1 MLQKPPRLKAGDTV
15 AAVSPCHGWAGDA
28 SIIWRYELGVRRLR
42 EAFSLRVIPAPHAL
56 KGSDYLRRHP
66 EARAEDLLW
75 AFESP
80 EVRGIL
86 ANVGGNDSHRLL
98 PYLHEETVR
107 RNPKVFMGYSDVLN
121 LHLFCRRAGLS
132 TFYGP
137 NLLSPLAD
145 PQGLHPDTVRWFR
158 RTLMEGAAGPVEVP
172 GSWTCRPPIYENP
185 EDVRPY
191 APCPGYELIQG
202 EGRAEGVL
210 LGGHTGLM
218 ELDGTPLAPKA
229 EDWAGAIL
237 FLEDIPSFFSPGQL
251 DAFLDW
257 LGKSG
262 ALERLRG
269 IVIGRIGEK
278 RGFEEHAARIRRT
291 VGEEYGRPHLP
302 VLYGLPFGHI
312 SPQCPMP
319 YGVQARIDC
328 DARAFSFL
336 EAGVL

>member
-1 MLQKPPRLKAGDTV
+1 
-15 AAVSPCHGWAGDA
+15 
-28 SIIWRYELGVRRLR
+28 
-42 EAFSLRVIPAPHAL
+42 
-56 KGSDYLRRHP
+56 
-66 EARAEDLLW
+66 
-75 AFESP
+75 
-80 EVRGIL
+80 
-86 ANVGGNDSHRLL
+86 
-98 PYLHEETVR
+98 
-107 RNPKVFMGYSDVLN
+107 MGYSDILN

-158 RTLMEGAAGPVEVP
+158 RTLMEGVRGPVEVP

-218 ELDGTPLAPKA
+218 ELDGTPFGTEGGGLDRRDPLPR
-229 EDWAGAIL
+229 GY
-237 FLEDIPSFFSPGQL
+237 PSFFSPGQL

-319 YGVQARIDC
+319 YMAYRPGSTATPGRSRFWRQGCCKPPSTAGGAGPEPAPRKQGGPAAPHGARMGSPLRFW
-328 DARAFSFL
+328 AEPAPYSM
-336 EAGVL
+336 EMK

>member
-1 MLQKPPRLKAGDTV
+1 M
-15 AAVSPCHGWAGDA
+15 
-28 SIIWRYELGVRRLR
+28 
-42 EAFSLRVIPAPHAL
+42 
-56 KGSDYLRRHP
+56 
-66 EARAEDLLW
+66 
-75 AFESP
+75 
-80 EVRGIL
+80 
-86 ANVGGNDSHRLL
+86 
-98 PYLHEETVR
+98 
-107 RNPKVFMGYSDVLN
+107 
-121 LHLFCRRAGLS
+121 
-132 TFYGP
+132 
-137 NLLSPLAD
+137 
-145 PQGLHPDTVRWFR
+145 
-158 RTLMEGAAGPVEVP
+158 P